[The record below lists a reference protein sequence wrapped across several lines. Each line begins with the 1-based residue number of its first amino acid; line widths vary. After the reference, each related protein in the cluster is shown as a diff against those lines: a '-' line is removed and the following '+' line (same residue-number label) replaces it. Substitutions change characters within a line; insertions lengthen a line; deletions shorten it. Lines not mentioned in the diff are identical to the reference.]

1 MAIFLWGD
9 RFQNKKV
16 LLHCDNE
23 AVVYILNVK
32 SSKSERVMTI
42 LRHIVYWSLLHNCQ
56 FRTVHL
62 PSTDN
67 KIADYLSRGQL
78 EKFKEETQNV
88 EETKTEITE
97 DFYKILI

>member
-1 MAIFLWGD
+1 M
-9 RFQNKKV
+9 
-16 LLHCDNE
+16 LHCDNE

-56 FRTVHL
+56 FKVVHL

-67 KIADYLSRGQL
+67 NLSRGQL
-78 EKFKEETQNV
+78 EKFKEVAPNT

-97 DFYKILI
+97 DFYTILI

>member
-1 MAIFLWGD
+1 M
-9 RFQNKKV
+9 
-16 LLHCDNE
+16 LLCDNE

-42 LRHIVYWSLLHNCQ
+42 LRHIVYWSLLHNCP
-56 FRTVHL
+56 FKAVHL
-62 PSTDN
+62 PSTDT

-78 EKFKEETQNV
+78 EKFKEVAPNT

-97 DFYKILI
+97 DFYTILI